1 MYCKI
6 FNKGKGLPLLLLVK
20 NMPANERDLGS
31 IPEPGAYPGGGNGN
45 PVQYFC
51 LENPMDRRAWQ
62 VWSTRS
68 QRVRHI
74 EAT

>member
-6 FNKGKGLPLLLLVK
+6 FNKGKGLPLLLSVK